1 MDIELLQMAIKS
13 LAADLAETKA
23 ELKAVRTELNDLRR
37 RPAMAQPEQKHVV
50 QDDDL
55 LTLLEARTMLRVCRN
70 VFLKMVQD
78 GTIKAIR
85 MNARTLRYSKIAI
98 QDFISRNR

>member
-13 LAADLAETKA
+13 LAADLSETKA

-37 RPAMAQPEQKHVV
+37 RPTAVQPEQKHIA

-78 GTIKAIR
+78 GIIKAIR